1 MNTQTNIKQL
11 IGIFSDFSFSARLN
25 PALTFMSCSSFQLIP
40 QQK

>member
-11 IGIFSDFSFSARLN
+11 IGIFSDFSFSA
-25 PALTFMSCSSFQLIP
+25 LTFVSCSSFQLIP